1 MGNGACP
8 GRTLFSSKQ
17 NMPNDPYYLAAI
29 ATSLF
34 AVLLFALPRR
44 IRTLQRPRHRA
55 SARGFTLIELVIVI
69 AIVALLVTVAL
80 PSYRDHVRKSR
91 RAEAQ
96 AYLMSVAGRQS
107 QFLVDTRGYAATL
120 GTINI
125 PMPASVVASY
135 DVTLAAAAGPP
146 PTFTLTAAPKAGTD
160 QVYEKCG
167 TLTINQTGAKTASLS
182 SCW

>member
-1 MGNGACP
+1 MLNE
-8 GRTLFSSKQ
+8 
-17 NMPNDPYYLAAI
+17 PYNLAAI
-29 ATSLF
+29 AASLF
-34 AVLLFALPRR
+34 AVLLFALHRTAS
-44 IRTLQRPRHRA
+44 TLQRSRHPAR
-55 SARGFTLIELVIVI
+55 ARGFTLIELIIVI

-120 GTINI
+120 ATINI

-160 QVYEKCG
+160 QVYERCG
-167 TLTINQTGAKTASLS
+167 TLTIDQTGAKTALLS

>member
-1 MGNGACP
+1 MGNGACAC
-8 GRTLFSSKQ
+8 RTLFERQQ
-17 NMPNDPYYLAAI
+17 NMINEPNNFA
-29 ATSLF
+29 
-34 AVLLFALPRR
+34 AVLALLLPVLLLLHRKWPA
-44 IRTLQRPRHRA
+44 LQRSRRLA
-55 SARGFTLIELVIVI
+55 RVRGFTLIELIIVI
-69 AIVALLVTVAL
+69 AIVALLVAVAL

-96 AYLMSVAGRQS
+96 AYLMAVAGRQS

-120 GTINI
+120 ATINI
-125 PMPASVVASY
+125 PQPSSVVASY
-135 DVTLAAAAGPP
+135 DVTLAVVAGPP

-167 TLTINQTGAKTASLS
+167 TLTVNQTGAKTAALS